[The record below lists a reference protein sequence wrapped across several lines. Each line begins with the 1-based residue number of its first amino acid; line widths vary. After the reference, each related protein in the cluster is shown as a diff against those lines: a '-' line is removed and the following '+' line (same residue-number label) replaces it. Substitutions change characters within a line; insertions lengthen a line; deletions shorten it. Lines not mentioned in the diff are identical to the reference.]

1 MRGSGALS
9 PEERAQLLDLAD
21 ENARMRP
28 PLRLALREDAR
39 RYLAVSGTPYRGDP
53 GPLTI
58 LRLAWSSSDYL
69 GVALY
74 RLRTALRSRGVPV
87 LPWVL
92 NRICIAFF
100 NIEIADAVVIR
111 EGLYVPHGNVI
122 LVGIS
127 VIGRNAT
134 LYPWT
139 GVGCRQGSF
148 IGPTIGDEVSIGTHT
163 TIAGEFKI
171 GEGATIGSGSV
182 VTTDVPAGCAFAGI
196 PARPVD
202 LSEAVLTG

>member
-1 MRGSGALS
+1 VLS
-9 PEERAQLLDLAD
+9 RESRARLVELEN
-21 ENARMRP
+21 ENARLRP

-39 RYLAVSGTPYRGDP
+39 RYLSVGGAEYRGDP
-53 GPLTI
+53 GLLTV
-58 LRLAWSSSDYL
+58 LRLAWSSSDFL

-74 RLRTALRSRGVPV
+74 RIRTALRSRGVPV

-92 NRICIAFF
+92 NRICIACF
-100 NIEIADAVVIR
+100 NFEIADAVVIR
-111 EGLYVPHGNVI
+111 EGLFVPHGNII

-139 GVGCRQGSF
+139 GIGCRQGSF
-148 IGPTIGDEVSIGTHT
+148 IGPTIGDDVSIGTHT

-171 GEGATIGSGSV
+171 GDGATIGSGSV
-182 VTTDVPAGCAFAGI
+182 VTTDVPSGCAYAGI
-196 PARPVD
+196 PARPVETT
-202 LSEAVLTG
+202 EAVLTE